1 MKLGRVV
8 GTVVSTR
15 KDASWRSWTA
25 STSKD
30 GVLVLLNRLAVL
42 VAGVWLVVAVGAC
55 SEEFS
60 GGAACPALCPESGFE
75 IVNDTLEAV
84 VALDSTVRGY
94 PLPGDEIQ
102 LTLLQRFG
110 NGDTVITA
118 GVVRFDFIPTTLPV
132 GTDSTPVT
140 KVDSA
145 ELRLAVVSAT
155 FDSLSRRDTLKRVPV
170 TIEVYDVDT
179 TASDFDTAAV
189 RARFR
194 PSTVIGSFTV
204 RRDSL
209 PDSVFVR
216 LDTAAV
222 RARVQ
227 AGRLRVGLRIR
238 SDSSMQVP
246 IVATEAGGPLFLR
259 FWARAGAD
267 TITRT
272 VGPASSSS
280 GGDGDLPLLHDYM
293 IVLRGT
299 PAPPAQV
306 LAVGGLPAHRAY
318 IRLSIPSRLVDSV
331 TVVRAALVLTQAPV
345 RSRTDD
351 TVRTA
356 VQANISIA
364 RALLDIGRA
373 ALLVRSTPRLIEQSR
388 APLDSGLVRF
398 ELSGT
403 IPFWRL
409 TSEDEL
415 PRAIVLRSARE
426 GQFPSEFYF
435 YSSEAP
441 ASLRPRIEISYVPR
455 VDFSLP

>member
-1 MKLGRVV
+1 MLF
-8 GTVVSTR
+8 
-15 KDASWRSWTA
+15 AA
-25 STSKD
+25 M
-30 GVLVLLNRLAVL
+30 
-42 VAGVWLVVAVGAC
+42 LVVVAAGAC
-55 SEEFS
+55 SEDFT
-60 GGAACPALCPESGFE
+60 GGATCPILCPESGFE
-75 IVNDTLEAV
+75 IINDTLDAV
-84 VALDSTVRGY
+84 VALDSTIRGF
-94 PLPGDEIQ
+94 PLPGDENQ

-118 GVVRFDFIPTTLPV
+118 GVVRFDFIPKTVPV
-132 GTDSTPVT
+132 GTDSVLVA

-145 ELRLAVVSAT
+145 ELRLSIASADL
-155 FDSLSRRDTLKRVPV
+155 DSISRRDTVKRVPV

-179 TASDFDTAAV
+179 AATDFDTAAV

-194 PSTVIGSFTV
+194 PGTLIGSYTV

-216 LDTAAV
+216 LDTAIM

-246 IVATEAGGPLFLR
+246 VVAVNFLR

-267 TITRT
+267 SITRSI
-272 VGPASSSS
+272 GPASSSTS
-280 GGDGDLPLLHDYM
+280 DEGGLPRLDRYL

-299 PAPPAQV
+299 PPPPPQV
-306 LAVGGLPAHRAY
+306 FAVGGLPAQRAY
-318 IRLSIPSRLVDSV
+318 IRLAIPDSLIDSV

-345 RSRTDD
+345 RGRTDD
-351 TVRTA
+351 TVR
-356 VQANISIA
+356 ANIQATASIA
-364 RALLDIGRA
+364 NVLVDVARA
-373 ALLVRSTPRLIEQSR
+373 ALLVRARPGLFPQRR
-388 APLDSGLVRF
+388 APTDSGLVRF
-398 ELSGT
+398 ELAGV

-409 TSEDEL
+409 DSAEVI
-415 PRAIVLRSARE
+415 PRALVLRSELEA
-426 GQFPSEFYF
+426 QFPSEFHF

-441 ASLRPRIEISYVPR
+441 ANLRPRVEISYIPR

>member
-1 MKLGRVV
+1 LP
-8 GTVVSTR
+8 
-15 KDASWRSWTA
+15 
-25 STSKD
+25 
-30 GVLVLLNRLAVL
+30 NRLTVLIVAVS
-42 VAGVWLVVAVGAC
+42 GVVAVSAC

-60 GGAACPALCPESGFE
+60 GGAACPALCPESDFQ

-84 VALDSTVRGY
+84 VTLDSTVRGY
-94 PLPGDEIQ
+94 PLPGGESR
-102 LTLLQRFG
+102 LTLLQRIG
-110 NGDTVITA
+110 NGDTAITA
-118 GVVRFDFIPTTLPV
+118 GVVRFDFIPKTLPV

-145 ELRLAVVSAT
+145 VLRLTVVSGGT
-155 FDSLSRRDTLKRVPV
+155 DSLSRRDTLKRVPV

-194 PSTVIGSFTV
+194 PVTLIGSYTV

-209 PDSVFVR
+209 PDSVVVR

-227 AGRLRVGLRIR
+227 VGRLRVGVRIR

-246 IVATEAGGPLFLR
+246 IVSTEFGGPLFVR

-267 TITRT
+267 TTITRT
-272 VGPASSSS
+272 VGPGSSSP
-280 GGDGDLPLLHDYM
+280 GPDGDLPGLEDYL

-299 PAPPAQV
+299 PAPPPQV
-306 LAVGGLPAHRAY
+306 LAVGGLPAQRAY
-318 IRLSIPSRLVDSV
+318 IRLSLPTRLVDSV

-345 RSRTDD
+345 RGRTDD

-356 VQANISIA
+356 VQPGISIA
-364 RALLDIGRA
+364 RPVLDVGRA
-373 ALLVRSTPRLIEQSR
+373 ALLLAASPGLFQQTR
-388 APLDSGLVRF
+388 APSDSGLVRF
-398 ELSGT
+398 ELAAT
-403 IPFWRL
+403 IPFYWRA
-409 TSEDEL
+409 TSEDKL
-415 PRAIVLRSARE
+415 PRVIILRSARE